1 MSSFVCPVCYTI
13 LEFTTFSKFF
23 RHITLYH
30 QNEPEFRMTCNL
42 NATCGVSYRTYS
54 AYKSHIYRRHVS
66 QLYLSEPSFH
76 NISISCT
83 NNNEQDVDLPVDSNF
98 IYDDYNNVLFYIDN
112 DILLDLSTYENKK
125 ESARTTASLLS
136 TRVQENPSVSIL
148 DIKRSYTSFIMQLGE
163 EFFYRR
169 VLLMLFVAILL
180 LS

>member
-1 MSSFVCPVCYTI
+1 MSLFVCPFCYTT

-54 AYKSHIYRRHVS
+54 AYKSHIYRRHSS

-98 IYDDYNNVLFYIDN
+98 IYDDYNNELFYINN
-112 DILLDLSTYENKK
+112 DILLDLSTYENEK
-125 ESARTTASLLS
+125 ESARTTA
-136 TRVQENPSVSIL
+136 
-148 DIKRSYTSFIMQLGE
+148 
-163 EFFYRR
+163 
-169 VLLMLFVAILL
+169 
-180 LS
+180 